1 MVEKK
6 GMNPSSGEE
15 REEKN
20 GGARAGKMEMGLG
33 RDDDICRE
41 IFRPGWSP
49 QPVLKMNL

>member
-20 GGARAGKMEMGLG
+20 GGARAGKMEMARLESPTGSKDEHLVPVG
-33 RDDDICRE
+33 ITSRD
-41 IFRPGWSP
+41 
-49 QPVLKMNL
+49 